1 MRNEKLFKNNVF
13 LLLNSYFFLTFLREE
28 LKVGLNDEVFCHKVC
43 RLQKKSVILQHN

>member
-28 LKVGLNDEVFCHKVC
+28 LKVG
-43 RLQKKSVILQHN
+43 